1 MTFGLRQS
9 LIYRLQGFRIQQK
22 AVPEIN
28 PILWLARAIDDLISR
43 GEVQHKD
50 LNNLLLDVGEELW
63 SKHSK
68 RLARKAGLD
77 KHMPQL
83 HFSESE
89 LNTIDLSKPLYGAVL
104 TAHPVFSRNY
114 SALQLSA
121 KRASGHD
128 VNYNMS
134 AHEPRKTISL
144 SEEHNE
150 AMAAIINARDAIM
163 GVTFDLL
170 TKKQKRDVLPKILST
185 STWVGYD
192 LDGRDDISWIDSFQF
207 RLQEKHMSLGR
218 YLKACQKYPELG
230 PISQK
235 LEKELKQTRDD
246 LDRFAKIPMGEKFFL
261 QAVNGL
267 TERKEK
273 LTASSSVAEQILA
286 VAKQIKDDRRHRKIL
301 TIAGDVACHGFGM
314 GRIHLRINSA
324 NISNT
329 MSAIF
334 GRSLQISEE
343 NISTRTLVGRLA
355 SIIESES
362 AWSINFLNLD
372 QEIEA
377 ARRQFMLA
385 AQILK
390 HIDSD
395 QPIRLLIAECEQPIT
410 ILSALYLARKFGVE
424 KKLDISPLFETAY
437 GLQHGAK
444 ILEQLCQI
452 PVYRNYVGERRR
464 LAVQTGFSDAGRFMG
479 QIAANLAIERLQL
492 KIAQLV
498 NKCFQSQVEL
508 LIFNTHGESLG
519 RGGTSGTPEQR
530 QNFVLTPFV
539 RAQCRKMGLPL
550 HHETSF
556 QGGDGFQLFGT
567 SKLAVSMISHLL
579 YAEIKMPCESA
590 INDPYYKDKS
600 FSLDM
605 FLAIKAWH
613 DRLYHDNSYFQVLE
627 MFGSNML
634 TLSGSRPTKRADQ
647 KGAERRDPSQIRA
660 IPHNGILQQ
669 LGFAANVISGFATG
683 LEDIEERFCE
693 IFSDSARLKQLLH
706 HVLAAEALGSLD
718 SLRAYGQLLD
728 KNFWIDSA
736 FWDKSMA
743 NQGNYLR
750 VAKQLKRSTKAE
762 SVRTLVATL
771 LEDQVKLSRLVSRL
785 NIFRSPSDIEDR
797 MLVDLLHSL
806 RIALTREVLAM
817 FSSLLL
823 VAKSEKVDEETFM
836 ESALQLD
843 FTGAIKLIRE
853 DFSPSHCYQGKLAEC
868 TTYKSGALVAGL
880 DFEQQFLIP
889 IQKRVETINRVS
901 MLISAHYDAHG

>member
-1 MTFGLRQS
+1 LTFGLRQS
-9 LIYRLQGFRIQQK
+9 LIYRLKEFRIQQK

-28 PILWLARAIDDLISR
+28 PISWLARALGDLIAR
-43 GEVQHKD
+43 GELQQKD
-50 LNNLLLDVGEELW
+50 INNLLLDVGEELW
-63 SKHSK
+63 SKHAK

-77 KHMPQL
+77 PNLRKLQ
-83 HFSESE
+83 FTKSE
-89 LNTIDLSKPLYGAVL
+89 LTSIDLSKPLYGAVF
-104 TAHPVFSRNY
+104 TAHPVFSRKY

-121 KRASGHD
+121 RRASGHD
-128 VNYNMS
+128 VIYNMG
-134 AHEPRKTISL
+134 AHEPRQSISL
-144 SEEHNE
+144 SEEHSE
-150 AMAAIINARDAIM
+150 AMAAITHAREAM
-163 GVTFDLL
+163 FAVTFDLL
-170 TKKQKRDVLPKILST
+170 TRKQTRDLLPKILST

-207 RLQEKHMSLGR
+207 RLQEKHMSLDR
-218 YLKACQKYPELG
+218 YVKACEKYSELDLVTH
-230 PISQK
+230 QLK
-235 LEKELKQTRDD
+235 KELRHTRADV
-246 LDRFAKIPMGEKFFL
+246 DRFAKIPMGEEFFL
-261 QAVNGL
+261 EAVNDL
-267 TERKEK
+267 TQRKDK
-273 LTASSSVAEQILA
+273 LTASSGI
-286 VAKQIKDDRRHRKIL
+286 AKQIFAAAKLINDDRRHRKVL
-301 TIAGDVACHGFGM
+301 AIAGDVDCHGFGM

-334 GRSLQISEE
+334 GQSPPISEE
-343 NISTRTLVGRLA
+343 NVSTRTLVGRLA
-355 SIIESES
+355 SKIEGEL
-362 AWSINFLNLD
+362 AWSINFLNLE

-395 QPIRLLIAECEQPIT
+395 QPIRLLIAECEKPIT
-410 ILSALYLARKFGVE
+410 IMSALYLAHKFGI
-424 KKLDISPLFETAY
+424 KKQLDISPLFETAH

-444 ILEQLCQI
+444 ILEQLCNI
-452 PVYRNYVGERRR
+452 PVFRDYVRGRGR
-464 LAVQTGFSDAGRFMG
+464 LAIQTGFSDAGRFMG

-498 NKCFQSQVEL
+498 NKCFQNQVEL

-539 RAQCRKMGLPL
+539 RAQCRKMGLHV

-567 SKLAVSMISHLL
+567 SKLAGSMISHLAH
-579 YAEIKMPCESA
+579 AEIKNPKDSTGV
-590 INDPYYKDKS
+590 DPYYKDRS

-613 DRLYHDNSYFQVLE
+613 DGLYRDNSYIQVLE
-627 MFGSNML
+627 MFGSNLL
-634 TLSGSRPTKRADQ
+634 TVSGSRPTKRTDQ

-693 IFSDSARLKQLLH
+693 IFSQSVRLKQLLH

-718 SLRAYGQLLD
+718 ALSAYGQLLD

-736 FWDKSMA
+736 FWEESMN
-743 NQGNYLR
+743 NQENFLR
-750 VAKQLKRSTKAE
+750 IARQLKLCKKPE
-762 SVRTLVATL
+762 SVRNLVATL
-771 LEDQVKLSRLVSRL
+771 REDQVKLSRLVSRL
-785 NIFRSPSDIEDR
+785 NILRSPSDHEDR
-797 MLVDLLHSL
+797 LLIDLLHSL
-806 RIALTREVLAM
+806 RIALTRQVLSM

-823 VAKSEKVDEETFM
+823 VARNENVYEETFM

-843 FTGAIKLIRE
+843 FSNAIKLICE
-853 DFSPSHCYQGKLAEC
+853 DFSPSHRYQGKLAER
-868 TTYKSGALVAGL
+868 TTYKSEENFVGL
-880 DFEQQFLIP
+880 DFERQFLVP
-889 IQKRVETINRVS
+889 IQKKVETINRVS